1 MALNPLALEA
11 SKTSSKHSKAHAGG
25 KDALTDKS
33 AFKAL
38 LEGKKKGL
46 KPLKTSEVPHDLKS
60 AKNKKKHDKEAL
72 DPNLLALV
80 DAKKIPLPEL
90 NKKTHTE
97 TKEVKKDAKG
107 LKESLEKPTLG
118 DIKKL
123 ENAKK
128 LKLST
133 LKHEKG
139 TPKAEAQTEKPPLST
154 QSLLK
159 MKSLK
164 DKKLSLS
171 KSKETKASKE
181 HTTDQKT
188 QAHKQADLKHTPLS
202 QLLAQPMAK
211 SKTDPKHAPH
221 KPLNPHFKDNATN
234 DREIKQ
240 AFKEAFEKF
249 PPTPLT
255 TALTHLQG
263 PMANKPTQEGE
274 KEESKI
280 AIKESSNHTH
290 VQHSNHTDKETPK
303 APQIKETLKNFATEL
318 KQELQNFKPP
328 INKLS
333 MELHPDKLGKVE
345 VVIQQVGKNIQVSV
359 ASSAPVSALLSAHNT
374 ELRQNLSQMGFNNVD
389 VSFVT
394 QDGQGFSNNPQQQQN
409 PQQDQP
415 HQGTLASAPPS
426 SKEENPPPSTLEPPK
441 SAGLYA

>member
-11 SKTSSKHSKAHAGG
+11 SKASSKHSKTHVGD
-25 KDALTDKS
+25 KDALADKS
-33 AFKAL
+33 LFKTL
-38 LEGKKKGL
+38 LEGKKAHV
-46 KPLKTSEVPHDLKS
+46 KPLHALETPHDLKS
-60 AKNKKKHDKEAL
+60 AKNKKKHDKEVF
-72 DPNLLALV
+72 DPNLLALA
-80 DAKKIPLPEL
+80 DTKKTSLPEL
-90 NKKTHTE
+90 SKKTHTE
-97 TKEVKKDAKG
+97 TKEVKKDTKN
-107 LKESLEKPTLG
+107 LKENLEKPTLG

-128 LKLST
+128 LKLSA
-133 LKHEKG
+133 LKHEKSA
-139 TPKAEAQTEKPPLST
+139 PKTEAQTEKPPLST
-154 QSLLK
+154 QNLLN
-159 MKSLK
+159 MKALK
-164 DKKLSLS
+164 NKKSAS
-171 KSKETKASKE
+171 TKTKETKAPKE

-188 QAHKQADLKHTPLS
+188 QAHKQVNLKNTPLS
-202 QLLAQPMAK
+202 QLLAQHM
-211 SKTDPKHAPH
+211 SKTKTDSKHEMH

-280 AIKESSNHTH
+280 AIKESSSHAH

-359 ASSAPVSALLSAHNT
+359 ASSAPVSALLSAHNA

-389 VSFVT
+389 VSFIT
-394 QDGQGFSNNPQQQQN
+394 QDGQGFSNNPQQQQS
-409 PQQDQP
+409 QQD
-415 HQGTLASAPPS
+415 HANQGTSTPTQSPN
-426 SKEENPPPSTLEPPK
+426 KEESPPPSTSEPPK